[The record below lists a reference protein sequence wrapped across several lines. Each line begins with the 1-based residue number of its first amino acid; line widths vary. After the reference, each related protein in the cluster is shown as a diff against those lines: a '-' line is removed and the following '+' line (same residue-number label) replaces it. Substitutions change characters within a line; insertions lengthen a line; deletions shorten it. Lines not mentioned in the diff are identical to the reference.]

1 MNFHGLTSEVLF
13 LFEHEGNIDV
23 KASPII
29 IHVTRMLDCEL
40 IELNSVTNVV
50 KSHSICLFTCV
61 LASGRIAIDTAML
74 ALKAQLAHYCTLEK

>member
-1 MNFHGLTSEVLF
+1 MNFDGLTSEVLF

-40 IELNSVTNVV
+40 IELNCHECCKITFNM
-50 KSHSICLFTCV
+50 SIYLY
-61 LASGRIAIDTAML
+61 SGIR
-74 ALKAQLAHYCTLEK
+74 KNCH